1 MFAELGNKRD
11 CAYENRDERVEN
23 RGTTGGGDVDE
34 PGEPEEN
41 AGMGDSA

>member
-1 MFAELGNKRD
+1 MLTELGNKRD

-41 AGMGDSA
+41 AGMGNS